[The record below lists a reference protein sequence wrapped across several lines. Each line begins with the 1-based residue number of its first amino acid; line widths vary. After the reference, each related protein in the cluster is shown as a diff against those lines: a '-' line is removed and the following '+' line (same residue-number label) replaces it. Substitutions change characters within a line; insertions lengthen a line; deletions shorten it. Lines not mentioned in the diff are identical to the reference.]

1 MMPSHDEKVFS
12 DLRVLVVDDDVDILE
27 ALDFALGDMGISQ
40 ITRARDGQRALAHFK
55 ERSDLFDLVICDW
68 MMPNM
73 SGIQFLERMRSKCPD
88 VPFIMLTR
96 KATHDDVFEARKHGV
111 TAYIAKPFTIGGP
124 QKKVRSVMKAAGG

>member
-1 MMPSHDEKVFS
+1 MKPSRDEKVFS
-12 DLRVLVVDDDVDILE
+12 DLRVLVVDDDANILE
-27 ALDFALGDMGISQ
+27 AVNFALGDMGISQ
-40 ITRARDGQRALAHFK
+40 ITRARDGQRALMYFK

-73 SGIQFLERMRSKCPD
+73 SGIQFLERLRRKCPD

-111 TAYIAKPFTIGGP
+111 TAYVAKPFTIGGL
-124 QKKVRSVMKAAGG
+124 QKKVRGIMKAADG